1 MAGFLAS
8 HSAHMKRSID
18 VSLGTLFASSG
29 AEDWIAKSMRYREEA
44 SQLSRARI
52 QEPSS
57 PGCERSMLD
66 WHQGRRCRDGDGS
79 EMESSERHRGGMDGP
94 GWMGLNLGVPELHV
108 TVNPLWRR

>member
-57 PGCERSMLD
+57 PRAQDVRGPCLIGIKEGDVAMATGVR
-66 WHQGRRCRDGDGS
+66 WRARRGTAV
-79 EMESSERHRGGMDGP
+79 
-94 GWMGLNLGVPELHV
+94 GWMDLDG
-108 TVNPLWRR
+108 WA